1 MSTFDQKGYQRE
13 RKLRLKA
20 KGLCQDCDQTKPEAG
35 RTMCERCL
43 QNRIRAGKGLPRL
56 KGLVRP
62 HRSRLPGKP
71 PHEEAERLDRL
82 MYLAGK
88 CA

>member
-1 MSTFDQKGYQRE
+1 MSTFDQRGYQRE

-20 KGLCQDCDQTKPEAG
+20 KGLCQDCGQTKPEEG

-43 QNRIRAGKGLPRL
+43 QNRIRAGRGLPRL
-56 KGLVRP
+56 NGLVRP
-62 HRSRLPGKP
+62 HRYRLPGKP
-71 PHEEAERLDRL
+71 PGEDTERLDRL
-82 MYLAGK
+82 MALAEK